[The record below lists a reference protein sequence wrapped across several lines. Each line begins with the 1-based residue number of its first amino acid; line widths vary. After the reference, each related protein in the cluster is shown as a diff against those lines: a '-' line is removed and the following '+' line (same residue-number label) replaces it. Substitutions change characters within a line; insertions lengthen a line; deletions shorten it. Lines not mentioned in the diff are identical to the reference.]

1 MTRHRSF
8 KQLVRARME
17 RTGESY
23 TAARAVLLAAR
34 EPDPIPAADPAAGPA
49 RPVLATSDDRI
60 RERTGRGWE
69 EWFDLLDAA
78 GMAGRPHRE
87 VSRWVA
93 EQLGTVPLAWAAQA
107 VTGSYERARGGRA
120 VGQHSDGFRGSASK
134 TLAVPAEQV
143 FDAFVDPG
151 VRERW
156 LGGAALSTRTATRP
170 RSVRFD
176 RAEDGT
182 RVHVTVDGKPDGRS
196 TVTVSHSRL
205 PDADAAARAKAWW
218 RERLAAL
225 QVQLEGGGVGA

>member
-8 KQLVRARME
+8 KQLVRARMG

-34 EPDPIPAADPAAGPA
+34 EPEPAPAGSPVSPA

-93 EQLGTVPLAWAAQA
+93 EQLGVVPLAWPAQA

-134 TLAVPAEQV
+134 TLAVPAGQV
-143 FDAFVDPG
+143 FDAFVDPT
-151 VRERW
+151 VRDRW
-156 LGGAALSTRTATRP
+156 LIGATLRTRTATRP
-170 RSVRFD
+170 RSARFD
-176 RAEDGT
+176 WADDGT
-182 RVHVTVDGKPDGRS
+182 RVHVTVASKPDGRS

-205 PDADAAARAKAWW
+205 PDADAAARTKTWW
-218 RERLAAL
+218 RERLATL
-225 QVQLEGGGVGA
+225 QMQLEGGAVDA